1 MEKESTIPI
10 NEQQKDNLN
19 HKEKQEISENV
30 LHFIEKIYN
39 NFVKYFSP
47 IFTFSLINLVLF
59 SFLLINKFLLHYWYI
74 NYGFITYVI
83 LNALFICQV
92 FYVIS
97 NYILSCIIKPGTLED
112 LRNSK
117 YFKKHNPYITKV
129 ISFQHLP
136 KSKEKYEFDFCTI
149 CNEIKPLRSHHCSVC
164 KQCILKMDHH
174 CPWINNCI
182 GLHNQRYF
190 VCFLTH
196 LCFFCLHVIVL
207 SSPLM
212 YQYMT
217 NQAKNFQEE
226 ILFITI
232 VSTAGFFI
240 ALFFS
245 VWNWALVI
253 RGYTAIE
260 FWQKKKGLLKLKD
273 DSSKEEQI
281 YNFSSGKVREH
292 LFEIFGDTNILSI
305 LFCIKRKKLP
315 YAGIELSRYY
325 DGAFTVKGIEEI
337 KEE

>member
-1 MEKESTIPI
+1 MEKANTIPI
-10 NEQQKDNLN
+10 KEQEKENETQ
-19 HKEKQEISENV
+19 KEKETVFDKV
-30 LHFIEKIYN
+30 LHFLEKIYN

-47 IFTFSLINLVLF
+47 IFTFSLINLVVF
-59 SFLLINKFLLHYWYI
+59 SFLLINKFLLPYWNI
-74 NYGFITYVI
+74 NYGFAVYLT
-83 LNALFICQV
+83 LNVLFLIQV

-97 NYILSCIIKPGTLED
+97 NYILSCIIKPGTIED
-112 LRNSK
+112 LRNSN
-117 YFKKHNPYITKV
+117 YYKKHNAYITKV

-136 KSKEKYEFDFCTI
+136 KSKEHYEFDYCKT
-149 CNEIKPLRSHHCSVC
+149 CKENKPLRSHHCSVC

-196 LCFFCLHVIVL
+196 LCFFCLHVIIL

-212 YQYMT
+212 YEYIT
-217 NQAKNFQEE
+217 NKAKNFQEE

-232 VSTAGFFI
+232 VSCAGFFI

-245 VWNWALVI
+245 VWNWSLII

-260 FWQKKKGLLKLKD
+260 FWQRKKGLIKMKD
-273 DSSKEEQI
+273 ESSKEGQI
-281 YNFSSGKVREH
+281 YNFSSGKVKEH
-292 LFEIFGDTNILSI
+292 LFETFGDTNILSI

-315 YAGIELSRYY
+315 YSGIELSRYY
-325 DGAFTVKGIEEI
+325 DKSFTVKGIEEI
-337 KEE
+337 KED